1 MMKSEVKNITAMLI
15 FGTIGIF
22 VKNIELSSKET
33 AVLRGIIGSL
43 FLIGVMI
50 FSKEKISFSEIKK
63 NIFLLLFSGIGVGL
77 NWIFLF
83 QAYKYTTISAAT
95 LSYYF
100 APVFVTILSPVL
112 LKEKL
117 SLLKISCICG
127 AMLGMVCIVGNSGSS
142 SGAEYNHLLGV
153 FYGLLAAVFY
163 ASVILMNK
171 FIKNLKGIET
181 TVTQLVLASL
191 VLILYVMFTDGFD
204 FSKMTGSS
212 FMCLGILGVVHT
224 GFAYFLYFS
233 SLKELKGQTIAVL
246 SYIDPIF
253 AVIISALFLGE
264 KMTVLQIIGGV
275 LILGS
280 TFISENQR
288 IYKKIGKK

>member
-1 MMKSEVKNITAMLI
+1 MKSELKNITAMLI

-22 VKNIELSSKET
+22 VKNINLTSKEI

-43 FLIGVMI
+43 FLITVMM
-50 FSKEKISFSEIKK
+50 FSKEKTSFSEIRK
-63 NIFLLLFSGIGVGL
+63 NIKILLFSGIGVGL

-83 QAYKYTTISAAT
+83 QAYKYTTVSIAT
-95 LSYYF
+95 LSYYC
-100 APVFVTILSPVL
+100 APIFVTLLSPIV

-117 SLLKISCICG
+117 SFVKIICICG
-127 AMLGMVCIVGNSGSS
+127 AMFGMVCIVGNSSADS
-142 SGAEYNHLLGV
+142 ENYNHILGV
-153 FYGLLAAVFY
+153 AYGLSAAVFY
-163 ASVILMNK
+163 ASVVLMNK
-171 FIKNLKGIET
+171 FIKNLRGIET
-181 TVTQLVLASL
+181 TVTQLVLASI
-191 VLILYVMFTDGFD
+191 VLIPYVIFTTGFD
-204 FSKMTGSS
+204 FSRMTNISAAYLII
-212 FMCLGILGVVHT
+212 LGIVHT

-253 AVIISALFLGE
+253 AVIISSIFLGE
-264 KMTVLQIIGGV
+264 TMSVLQIIGGI

-288 IYKKIGKK
+288 VLKNFIN